1 VNAEPQESF
10 SFQAEVVQV
19 LDLMIHSL
27 YSNKEIF
34 LRELISNSSDAIDR
48 LRLERFARPEL
59 EADDPDS
66 PLQIRVSY
74 DADARTVTVSDNGI
88 GMSREEVIKNI
99 GTIAKSGTRE
109 FLHALSGD
117 QRKDATLI
125 GQFGVGFYSA
135 FIVADRVTLTTRR
148 AGAPASEGIRWESDG
163 QGAYTLAEVER
174 PDRGTAV
181 VLHLR
186 ADEDEF
192 LGDYRL
198 RSIIARYSDHIS
210 QPIIMPAE
218 VPAGGEASGTAE
230 AAGETVVNQASAL
243 WTRPKSELSD
253 EDYHAFYRHVAGDFA
268 EPLAYVHAKIEG
280 TYEYTLLL
288 FIPAKAPF
296 DLWIPDA
303 RPGVRL
309 HVRRVFIMADTGQL
323 LPSYLRFIRGVIDS
337 EDLPLNVSRELLQGS
352 RAVDHIRSTAV
363 KRVLRL
369 LRDLAE
375 SEPEKYA
382 TFWTEFGAV
391 LKEGAASDFSN
402 RDEIAKLL
410 RFTSTASGT
419 SEADV
424 SLASYVARLKE
435 GQDKI
440 YYLLAPTPAA
450 ARTSPHL
457 EAFRAKGIEVLLLGD
472 PVDNWL
478 VPSLR
483 EFDGHALQSVAQG
496 VPDFGGLEDEAEQQA
511 REQASA
517 DFGDLVAA
525 LKASLDGQAW
535 DVRVSS
541 RLTTSPACIVANE
554 PDLGLDLARRLRD
567 SGMPTQP
574 VLEINPRHPLILR
587 LNRSLDDPQLA
598 DWAHVL
604 YNQAILTLGARID
617 DPAAFVARLNDLLVT
632 LASEPSTAEAGS
644 AEPTAEEP
652 SAAKP
657 TAGEISAAEPAAGEP
672 SAAEEISAAQPAAG
686 EPSAAEEISAV
697 QPTAEEASGEA
708 ASGG

>member
-1 VNAEPQESF
+1 VNDETPESF

-19 LDLMIHSL
+19 LDLMIHSM

-34 LRELISNSSDAIDR
+34 LRELISNSADAIDR
-48 LRLERFARPEL
+48 LRLERYTNSEV

-66 PLQIRVSY
+66 PLQIHVGY
-74 DADARTVTVSDNGI
+74 DAGARTITISDNGI

-99 GTIAKSGTRE
+99 GTIAKSGTSE
-109 FLHALSGD
+109 FLHALTGD
-117 QRKDATLI
+117 QRQDATLI

-135 FIVADRVTLTTRR
+135 FIVAERVILTTRR
-148 AGAPASEGIRWESDG
+148 AGAAAGEGVRWESDG
-163 QGAYTLAEVER
+163 RGAYTLEAVER
-174 PDRGTAV
+174 PARGTTI
-181 VLHLR
+181 VLQLR
-186 ADEDEF
+186 ADEDE
-192 LGDYRL
+192 LLTGYRL
-198 RSIIARYSDHIS
+198 RSIIQRYSDHIS
-210 QPIIMPAE
+210 QPILMPAE
-218 VPAGGEASGTAE
+218 AAGDDPP
-230 AAGETVVNQASAL
+230 AGETVVNQASAL
-243 WTRPKSELSD
+243 WTRPKGELRD
-253 EDYHAFYRHVAGDFA
+253 EDYHAFYRHVASDFA
-268 EPLAYVHAKIEG
+268 EPLAYVHSKIEG

-288 FIPAKAPF
+288 FIPAKAPY
-296 DLWIPDA
+296 DLWLQEA

-323 LPSYLRFIRGVIDS
+323 LPGYLRFVRGVIDS
-337 EDLPLNVSRELLQGS
+337 GDLPLNVSRELLQGS

-382 TFWTEFGAV
+382 TFWTEFGSV
-391 LKEGAASDFSN
+391 LKEGAATDFAN
-402 RDEIAKLL
+402 RDELARLL

-424 SLASYVARLKE
+424 SLAAYVARMKE

-440 YYLLAPTPAA
+440 YYLLAPTLAG

-457 EAFRAKGIEVLLLGD
+457 EAFREKGIEVLLLGD

-483 EFDGHALQSVAQG
+483 EFDGKQLQSVAQG
-496 VPDFGGLEDEAEQQA
+496 VPDFGGLEDDAAQEA

-517 DFGDLVAA
+517 DFADLVSA

-554 PDLGLDLARRLRD
+554 PDLDINLGRRLRD
-567 SGMPTQP
+567 SGMPSQP
-574 VLEINPRHPLILR
+574 VLEINPGHPLIRR
-587 LNRSLDDPQLA
+587 LNRSLDDPQL
-598 DWAHVL
+598 DGWAQVL
-604 YNQAILTLGARID
+604 YNEAILTLGARID
-617 DPAAFVARLNDLLVT
+617 DPAAFVTQLNELLVT
-632 LASEPSTAEAGS
+632 LAAEPDAGEAGAGDADAGVPGAEVPGAGEADAETPTFAAGSSVEAPGPQASAPPAEA
-644 AEPTAEEP
+644 
-652 SAAKP
+652 
-657 TAGEISAAEPAAGEP
+657 AG
-672 SAAEEISAAQPAAG
+672 
-686 EPSAAEEISAV
+686 
-697 QPTAEEASGEA
+697 
-708 ASGG
+708 